1 MIDFSQFTLNNQ
13 GVTDLNKVLF
23 TTAFAESNLFD
34 ICTAQTGVKDGEKLD
49 YVDNMGEVG
58 VAGRNCD
65 PTYTS
70 VAIKGLEKAW
80 ALGDWTIPKKICY
93 KTLENTIAKWS
104 LNTGTAREDLTGT
117 EFWNKIML
125 PLLDRAL
132 TDFYWRS
139 AWFGDTAAANIAD
152 SGVITAGVDVNLFKM
167 CDGLWKRLFAIAGA
181 NAAQHT
187 TIAANAQAS
196 EANQKSAIKTQG
208 VALGILDAI
217 LSDADSRIQANGG
230 MLIMTNSL
238 YQAFRRDYA
247 QAYKD
252 TIPFMEVADGI
263 KLPHY
268 DGVPVKVVME
278 WDNMIKKYE
287 DNGTKLNN
295 PHRAVFA
302 AKENLFVGTSAKDTF
317 AEFDVTFD
325 KVSRNNYM
333 YAASNVGTLVGED
346 DLVQV
351 AY

>member
-1 MIDFSQFTLNNQ
+1 MIDFSQLTLNNQ

-23 TTAFAESNLFD
+23 TTAFVESNLFD

-70 VAIKGLEKAW
+70 VVIKGIEKAW
-80 ALGDWTIPKKICY
+80 VLGDWTISKKICY

-104 LNTGTAREDLTGT
+104 LNTGVAREDLTGT

-132 TDFYWRS
+132 TDFYWRA

-167 CDGLWKRLFAIAGA
+167 CDGLFKRLFTIAGA

-196 EANQKSAIKTQG
+196 EASQKSAIKTQG

-230 MLIMTNSL
+230 MLTMTNSL

-252 TIPFMEVADGI
+252 TIPFMEVADGV

-317 AEFDVTFD
+317 AEFDVTFN

-346 DLVQV
+346 ALVQV

>member
-13 GVTDLNKVLF
+13 GVMDLNKVLF
-23 TTAFAESNLFD
+23 TTAFKESDLFNT
-34 ICTAQTGVKDGEKLD
+34 CTSQTGVKDGEKLD

-58 VAGRNCD
+58 IAGRDCD

-80 ALGDWTIPKKICY
+80 ALGDWNIAKKICY
-93 KTLENTIAKWS
+93 KTLESTIAKWS
-104 LNTGTAREDLTGT
+104 LNTGTAREDLTNT
-117 EFWNKIML
+117 DFWNKILL
-125 PLLDRAL
+125 PLLDKAL
-132 TDFYWRS
+132 TEFYWRA
-139 AWFGDTAAANIAD
+139 AWFGDTNAKNIAN

-167 CDGLWKRLFAIAGA
+167 CDGLWKRLFTIAGA

-187 TIAANAQAS
+187 AIAANAQAT
-196 EANQKSAIKTQG
+196 EAAQKSAIKTAG
-208 VALGILDAI
+208 VALGIFDAL

-230 MLIMTNSL
+230 VLLVTNSL

-252 TIPFMEVADGI
+252 TIPFMEVADGVS
-263 KLPHY
+263 LPHY
-268 DGVPVKVVME
+268 DGVPVRPVLE
-278 WDNMIKKYE
+278 WDNLIKKYE
-287 DNGTKLNN
+287 DDGTKLNN

-302 AKENLFVGTSAKDTF
+302 ATDNLFVGTSASTQF
-317 AEFDVTFD
+317 ADFDVEFD
-325 KVSRNNYM
+325 KISRNNYM

>member
-1 MIDFSQFTLNNQ
+1 MIDFSAFTLNNQ

-23 TTAFAESNLFD
+23 TTAFTESNLFD
-34 ICTAQTGVKDGEKLD
+34 ICTPQTGVVDGQKLD

-58 VAGRNCD
+58 VAGRGCD

-80 ALGDWTIPKKICY
+80 ALGDWSIPKKICY
-93 KTLENTIAKWS
+93 STLENTIAKWS
-104 LNTGTAREDLTGT
+104 LNTGTDRDDLTST
-117 EFWNKIML
+117 DFWDKIML
-125 PLLDRAL
+125 PLLDKAL

-139 AWFGDTAAANIAD
+139 SWFGDTAAKNIAN

-181 NAAQHT
+181 NAAQRT
-187 TIAANAQAS
+187 PIAANA
-196 EANQKSAIKTQG
+196 EATTADQKSAIKTQG
-208 VALGILDAI
+208 VALAIFDNI
-217 LSDADSRIQANGG
+217 LSDADSRIAANGG
-230 MLIMTNSL
+230 VLMVTNSL

-252 TIPFMEVADGI
+252 TIPFMEVAEGVS
-263 KLPHY
+263 LPHY
-268 DGVPVKVVME
+268 DGVPVKPVME
-278 WDNMIKKYE
+278 WDNLITKYE
-287 DNGTKLNN
+287 NSGTKLNN
-295 PHRAVFA
+295 PHRAVFS

-317 AEFDVTFD
+317 ADFDVTFD

>member
-1 MIDFSQFTLNNQ
+1 MIDFSAFTLNNQ
-13 GVTDLNKVLF
+13 GVMDLNKVLF
-23 TTAFAESNLFD
+23 TTAFAESSLFD
-34 ICTAQTGVKDGEKLD
+34 TCTQQTGVKDGEKLD
-49 YVDNMGEVG
+49 FVDNLGEVG
-58 VAGRNCD
+58 IAGRNCD
-65 PTYTS
+65 PTYTA

-80 ALGDWTIPKKICY
+80 ALGDWSIPKKICY
-93 KTLENTIAKWS
+93 KTLESTIAKWS
-104 LNTGTAREDLTGT
+104 LNTGTDREDLTNT
-117 EFWNKIML
+117 DFWNKIML

-132 TDFYWRS
+132 TDFYWRA

-152 SGVITAGVDVNLFKM
+152 SGNITAGVDPNLFKM

-187 TIAANAQAS
+187 AIAANSQAS
-196 EANQKSAIKTQG
+196 EAAQKSGIKTQG
-208 VALGILDAI
+208 VALGIMDAL

-230 MLIMTNSL
+230 VIFVTNSL

-252 TIPFMEVADGI
+252 TIPFMEVANGVS
-263 KLPHY
+263 LPHY
-268 DGVPVKVVME
+268 DGVPVKPVME

-302 AKENLFVGTSAKDTF
+302 SKENLFVGTSAKDTF
-317 AEFDVTFD
+317 ADFDVTFD
-325 KVSRNNYM
+325 KVTRNNYM

-346 DLVQV
+346 ALVQV